1 MKRQRECELLGP
13 GLREEPAPVSM
24 LLPTASAPPSMN
36 LFSHLCLVF
45 LVGREGLCELNW
57 PAQLILHFLS
67 YLVLE
72 PGVGKQGE
80 KLSPFLVPK
89 GMLPDA
95 LTPQ

>member
-1 MKRQRECELLGP
+1 
-13 GLREEPAPVSM
+13 M
-24 LLPTASAPPSMN
+24 LLPAVSAPLSVN

-45 LVGREGLCELNW
+45 LVGWEGLCELTW
-57 PAQLILHFLS
+57 SAQLILRFLS

-89 GMLPDA
+89 GLLPDV
-95 LTPQ
+95 LTPW